1 MLTLVDQIIK
11 HIFISPLSAL
21 SGSKSQSTRAHN
33 AKIHKMVE
41 VDAYHIAYAAVHVS
55 GFLLG
60 DHLYISFTGLIQHLL
75 TRQVRGDR
83 RTFQIS

>member
-1 MLTLVDQIIK
+1 
-11 HIFISPLSAL
+11 
-21 SGSKSQSTRAHN
+21 
-33 AKIHKMVE
+33 MVE

-60 DHLYISFTGLIQHLL
+60 DHLYISFTGPIQHLL

-83 RTFQIS
+83 RTFQISRFLLQDCGLHNK